1 MNNYIP
7 INKAVNPVCIYQG
20 DEPLISKMLGV
31 DEMIYGFDGTP
42 SDYATCV
49 GAPEM
54 FIKVEEDGLYY
65 FGVEADDTGSLT
77 IAGEQAIKKDGTP
90 PNGKLN
96 IETDSRYLK
105 AGYYK
110 VALSWT
116 NNAYTPVSNN
126 AAAFNVTMDREP
138 IQAGKY
144 EGNSTM
150 KREFSPSPKSSRCN
164 EKIFQ
169 ILGLLVILSLHAPA
183 WGDKADNGIECSVV
197 MEKTSFDPRAAFP
210 DFKLVF
216 VNKGEKAVRLF
227 DDFYPLKERGPN
239 IIIKIWNRGNG
250 KKGERPAAWY
260 LPSYQM
266 ERVADLMRF
275 ITLNPGEKHEVPV
288 KDAYLLLTCLQPLA
302 SGKIYELE
310 VRFRDGYGDPGT
322 RREYVGKKD
331 FIVMDQTPR

>member
-1 MNNYIP
+1 M
-7 INKAVNPVCIYQG
+7 A
-20 DEPLISKMLGV
+20 
-31 DEMIYGFDGTP
+31 
-42 SDYATCV
+42 
-49 GAPEM
+49 
-54 FIKVEEDGLYY
+54 
-65 FGVEADDTGSLT
+65 
-77 IAGEQAIKKDGTP
+77 
-90 PNGKLN
+90 
-96 IETDSRYLK
+96 LK
-105 AGYYK
+105 YE
-110 VALSWT
+110 
-116 NNAYTPVSNN
+116 NNAYDPSSGN
-126 AAAFNVTMDREP
+126 AVAFNVTMDREP
-138 IQAGKY
+138 IQEGKY

-216 VNKGEKAVRLF
+216 VNKGEKTVRLF